1 MEDVQAHPGALAAG
15 ARELARWLWK
25 IRAPSPTPTPP
36 LEGNPLTEVRLIKH
50 AVRIGETRGI

>member
-25 IRAPSPTPTPP
+25 IRAPSPPP
-36 LEGNPLTEVRLIKH
+36 PPEGNPLTEVRLIKH

>member
-25 IRAPSPTPTPP
+25 IRAPSPPP
-36 LEGNPLTEVRLIKH
+36 PEGNPLTEVRLIKH